1 MLDGCTD
8 THMRTCTHRAQ
19 MELQTQTQTCAQTQ
33 TQTCAQTQTW
43 AHVHTEHR
51 QSYKHPEAF
60 LVTVASRLQS
70 VNHDVVVA

>member
-1 MLDGCTD
+1 MMLDGCTD

-19 MELQTQTQTCAQTQ
+19 MELQTQ